1 MTAYSQPKSR
11 INARIYQL
19 AEGQLRYV
27 TEHTQMNVTEALRA
41 SIALLYEKVSRET
54 LRPADVLARG
64 QSFVASGASGDSE
77 GSREYK
83 AILSQSF
90 SQKYQIN

>member
-1 MTAYSQPKSR
+1 MTTYSQPKSR
-11 INARIYQL
+11 LNARIDQV
-19 AEGQLRYV
+19 AEGQLRG
-27 TEHTQMNVTEALRA
+27 
-41 SIALLYEKVSRET
+41 
-54 LRPADVLARG
+54 VLARG

-90 SQKYQIN
+90 AQKYQSN